1 VLANK
6 VGQIC
11 ACTYTATGGAGS
23 GTPSPWVGGA
33 FLMQNKPKN
42 KAKAKGSSYPDAS
55 HGFI

>member
-23 GTPSPWVGGA
+23 GTSLRVGGA